1 MSETLLQDPH
11 TRLESRP
18 VTAPTETLQPSARL
32 GHFHPKGRA
41 RKGLIVRQRSL
52 IAITAALAAGALTL
66 TACGSRDE
74 NGGGSGSGGAGTKV
88 VIGVDAP
95 LTGDLSA
102 LGLGIRNSA
111 ELAVKTANKEK
122 TVAGVTFEIQALDD
136 QAQPS
141 SGQQNATQLVAD
153 KDVLGAVGP
162 LNSSVAESMQKVFD
176 DAKLVQV
183 SPANTGPTLTQ
194 GPDWQSGKKVRT
206 YQSYFRTATTD
217 AVQGPFAAQYVYND
231 AKKKK
236 VFVID
241 DKKTYGA
248 GLTQTFTTEFKKLGG
263 MVVATEHIDPDT
275 KDFSAVATKVK
286 NSGADVVYY
295 GGEYPQAGPLS
306 KQIKSAGANIPL
318 VGGDGIKDPA
328 YLELAGK
335 NSTGDLA
342 TSVGAPVE
350 DLPSAK
356 EFVANYKGAGYKEDY
371 AAYGGYSYDSTWA
384 IIQAVKKVVED
395 NGGKLPEDARAKVT
409 AAVQNVAFDGVTG
422 KVAFDQYGDAT
433 NKQLTVYAVE
443 GGDWKPKKSGTY
455 TG

>member
-1 MSETLLQDPH
+1 M
-11 TRLESRP
+11 
-18 VTAPTETLQPSARL
+18 
-32 GHFHPKGRA
+32 
-41 RKGLIVRQRSL
+41 RQRSL

-74 NGGGSGSGGAGTKV
+74 DGGGSDSNGDGTTV

-102 LGLGIRNSA
+102 LGLGIKNSA
-111 ELAVKTANKEK
+111 DLAAKTANKEK
-122 TVAGVTFEIQALDD
+122 TVEGVTFKVEALDD

-141 SGQQNATQLVAD
+141 AGQQNATKFVAD

-194 GPDWQSGKKVRT
+194 GTEWQTKKVRT
-206 YQSYFRTATTD
+206 YKSYFRTATTD
-217 AVQGPFAAQYVYND
+217 AIQGPFAAQYVYND
-231 AKKKK
+231 AKKKS

-248 GLTQTFTTEFKKLGG
+248 GLAATFTDEFKKLGG
-263 MVVATEHIDPDT
+263 KVVGTQHIDPDS
-275 KDFSAVATKVK
+275 KDFSAVATQVK
-286 NSGADVVYY
+286 SSGADVVYY

-306 KQIKSAGANIPL
+306 KQIKAAGSKIPV
-318 VGGDGIKDPA
+318 VGGDGIFDPTFI
-328 YLELAGK
+328 ELAGK

-356 EFVANYKGAGYKEDY
+356 EFVANYKAAGYKEDF
-371 AAYGGYSYDSTWA
+371 AAYGGYSYDSAWA
-384 IIQAVKKVVED
+384 IIEAVKKVVED
-395 NGGKLPEDARAKVT
+395 NDGKLPDDARAKIT
-409 AAVQNVAFDGVTG
+409 EAMQNVSFDGVTG
-422 KVAFDQYGDAT
+422 KVSFDEFGDTT
-433 NKQLTVYAVE
+433 NKQLTVYSVE
-443 GGDWKPKKSGTY
+443 GGAWKPVKSGTY